1 MKAKLLSRV
10 RLLATPWT
18 AAHQAPPFMGLSRQE
33 YWSGLPLPSP
43 KGQLQKNILEFN
55 NVKSSVFICE
65 YIHIWAP
72 LVAQM
77 VKNLPTMQETLFN
90 PWARNTGRLMLKGF
104 PKLF

>member
-77 VKNLPTMQETLFN
+77 VKNPPTMQGTLFN